1 MTSVQVTRVG
11 AAVLALACAATTAWA
26 GPYRA
31 PRTVYGAPDL
41 QGVWSNA
48 SLTHMQRPTGLTSLA
63 VSPAEA
69 SRYEHE
75 NAAKKKHAPV
85 TSDTPAPPVTDSV
98 GQDAEDLYFL
108 PSSDL
113 AQVGGQI
120 RTSWIV
126 DPADG
131 QLPYTAA
138 ARAEAN
144 AAEYGDD
151 HVFDNPETRPFDERC
166 VLGVGGSAGPPLVN
180 PGENAQLQIL
190 QTRDYVAILAEMN
203 HDVRIIPLRDR
214 RHASSAIKPW
224 MGDSV
229 GWWDGD
235 TLVVETVNFN
245 PGERWHWNAGDY
257 VLIAEGAKVTERFT
271 RTGSRSIL
279 YRFSVDD
286 RANYTRTWSGEM
298 PLRQTAG
305 LIYEYACHEGNYAL
319 PGILAGARKA
329 ERDVAAAS
337 SAPDRPGSPPPA
349 SPPAP

>member
-1 MTSVQVTRVG
+1 MMATHARR
-11 AAVLALACAATTAWA
+11 AAAALICVCVATAAWA

-31 PRTVYGAPDL
+31 PRTAYGAPDL

-48 SLTHMQRPTGLTSLA
+48 SLTHMQRPPELKSLV

-69 SRYEHE
+69 ARYERE
-75 NAAKKKHAPV
+75 TAAKKRHVPTA
-85 TSDTPAPPVTDSV
+85 SDAPPPATDAV
-98 GQDAEDLYFL
+98 GQEAEDLYFL
-108 PSSDL
+108 PSGDL
-113 AQVGGQI
+113 ARIGKQI
-120 RTSWIV
+120 RSSWIV

-131 QLPYTAA
+131 RLPYTAA
-138 ARAEAN
+138 AKAEAK

-166 VLGVGGSAGPPLVN
+166 VLGVGGSAGPPFVN

-190 QTRDYVAILAEMN
+190 QTRDYVVILAEMN
-203 HDVRIIPLRDR
+203 HDARIVRLRDR
-214 RHASSAIKPW
+214 RHAPAVIKPW

-229 GWWDGD
+229 GWWEGD

-257 VLIAEGAKVTERFT
+257 VLVAEGAKVVERFT
-271 RTGSRSIL
+271 RTGRDSIV

-286 RANYTRTWSGEM
+286 RTNYTQAWSGEM
-298 PLRQTAG
+298 PLNRTAG
-305 LIYEYACHEGNYAL
+305 PIYEYACHEGNYAL
-319 PGILAGARKA
+319 PGILAGARRA
-329 ERDVAAAS
+329 ERDLAAAS
-337 SAPDRPGSPPPA
+337 SAPTPSGSPPPA